1 MNPFQKLAAK
11 ISDQPPLSDST
22 RKVSGNESL
31 SLTSI
36 HSSHES
42 LGQRFNEF
50 SSTEFVDVNESSAHS
65 ASEQ

>member
-1 MNPFQKLAAK
+1 MHPFQKLAAK
-11 ISDQPPLSDST
+11 ISDQPLLSDST
-22 RKVSGNESL
+22 RKASGNE

-42 LGQRFNEF
+42 LGQKFNEF
-50 SSTEFVDVNESSAHS
+50 SSTEFGDVNESSAHS